1 MILCLRFEILCEYLA
16 HTNLDRSLQ
25 SPMTIS
31 GLSGGLFAILYQI
44 SYFLG
49 MKDFLLNRI
58 DEWVNELHSGSTHDK
73 ERADLL
79 MELKTEL
86 QKESESLDRLSK
98 RVITLEEELLRR
110 LHVKVGDYAVAT
122 IDGEERIGQISEIHT
137 VALSPGIVL
146 IALSPHFYP
155 EYLVDIDKLRKPLPE
170 EIRNF
175 ETNRLSI
182 EEDIKRKEEIDN
194 D

>member
-1 MILCLRFEILCEYLA
+1 
-16 HTNLDRSLQ
+16 
-25 SPMTIS
+25 
-31 GLSGGLFAILYQI
+31 
-44 SYFLG
+44 

-58 DEWVNELHSGSTHDK
+58 DEWVNELHSGNTHDK
-73 ERADLL
+73 ERANFL

-86 QKESESLDRLSK
+86 QKESEALDRLSK
-98 RVITLEEELLRR
+98 RVITLEEELLKR